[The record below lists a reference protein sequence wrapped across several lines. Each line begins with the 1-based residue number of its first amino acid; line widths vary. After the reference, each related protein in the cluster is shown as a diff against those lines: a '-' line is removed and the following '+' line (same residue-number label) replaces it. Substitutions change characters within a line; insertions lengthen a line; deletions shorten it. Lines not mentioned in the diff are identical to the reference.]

1 MYTLKTTPFNSNEH
15 NKIMNTI
22 GKNIYYCDTTN
33 ERVKIYKVFSS
44 GLCMVKN
51 KQNFCYMVLIGEL
64 KKIY

>member
-1 MYTLKTTPFNSNEH
+1 MYTLKTMPFNSNEH

-22 GKNIYYCDTTN
+22 SKNIYYCNTTS

-44 GLCMVKN
+44 GLCMVRN
-51 KQNFCYMVLIGEL
+51 KQNFTYMVLIGEL